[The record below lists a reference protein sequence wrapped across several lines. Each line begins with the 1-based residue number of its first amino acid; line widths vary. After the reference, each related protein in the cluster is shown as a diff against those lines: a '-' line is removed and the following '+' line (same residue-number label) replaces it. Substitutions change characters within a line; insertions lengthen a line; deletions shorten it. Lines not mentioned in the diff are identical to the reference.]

1 MMNTSTLLVAYD
13 GSETSKKALLKAKE
27 IAEQN
32 NETTLLVAT
41 VWDLPNA
48 SYEAHNYQYM
58 TEIYQK
64 EAEEKIK
71 EAEELIQDL
80 PNEKQ
85 TFILKGH
92 AANTIIEFAEKKEVD
107 LIVLGN
113 RGLGGIKRFFLGSV
127 SFHVVQKA
135 PCDVFVVK

>member
-1 MMNTSTLLVAYD
+1 MNTSKILVAYD

-27 IAEQN
+27 IAEKN
-32 NETTLLVAT
+32 IETKVLIVT

-48 SYEAHNYQYM
+48 SYEAHNYHYIAD
-58 TEIYQK
+58 IYKK
-64 EAEEKIK
+64 EAEENIK
-71 EAEELIQDL
+71 VAEEMIQDL
-80 PNEKQ
+80 PNEKES
-85 TFILKGH
+85 FILKGSPSI
-92 AANTIIEFAEKKEVD
+92 TLIEFAEKQDVN

-135 PCDVFVVK
+135 SCDVYVVK